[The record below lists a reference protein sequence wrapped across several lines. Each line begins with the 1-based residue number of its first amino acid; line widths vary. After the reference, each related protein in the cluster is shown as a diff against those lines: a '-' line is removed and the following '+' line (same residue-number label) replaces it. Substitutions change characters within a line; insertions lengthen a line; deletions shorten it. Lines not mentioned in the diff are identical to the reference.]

1 MAVEFE
7 PVEAYLFE
15 TEVIAED
22 PDTSVAGCK
31 INVSEQVQ
39 DGKAAKGSTVT
50 LTADLP
56 ESVIVSEWRIYTDDI
71 HYTVAATGGDQ
82 YVVSNVQKN
91 MKIKLVVN
99 MFQMET
105 LHFEAVNEQGQQV
118 DDVVTAWSDS
128 VQISNDTKIVKNLP
142 VVMKADVPEQYQISA
157 WKLFIGSEEQTIAT
171 GKDAKEGS
179 FNSVNKSMRVVL
191 VLLDRPTV
199 TYNSDNNGTLECD
212 VVSGGYI
219 DRYHTEDIVMTA
231 APKTGYE
238 VDQITVMMDG
248 AAYSDMTVSDIENT
262 DNKQIKIQA
271 PDTGFEKNVEVAVT
285 YKEIPKVELQYELVS
300 ADGAK
305 TGTIAVHVDRKK
317 QNDLMQD
324 VSAGSGSLEVYR
336 DSTVTMTAS
345 VIAGYEINAWSMN
358 GTDITADVRT
368 NNTDLSKLV
377 CTVDEKLL
385 QNVPIKIMVTVVK
398 TPEPPLEPEKPVVE
412 ELTKKQ
418 IEKNSQTLSSKQ
430 KVAWTQKGIQL
441 TWKAVKGAQGYDVYA
456 APCNRKKLTVVKTI
470 SGAKKNATVLSKY
483 KGKSLN
489 RKQSYR
495 VRVKAYRIVN
505 GKKQYIATGLT
516 LHIAGPKNKTYTN
529 VKKIQCK
536 KTEYTLKKGKTAK
549 ITTKLILQDNKKKLL
564 SKGHGAKLR
573 YSSTNKAVAV
583 VTAKGTIRAK
593 KKGTCYIYVTA
604 LNGVNK
610 RVKVTVK

>member
-1 MAVEFE
+1 MS
-7 PVEAYLFE
+7 
-15 TEVIAED
+15 I
-22 PDTSVAGCK
+22 K
-31 INVSEQVQ
+31 
-39 DGKAAKGSTVT
+39 
-50 LTADLP
+50 DL
-56 ESVIVSEWRIYTDDI
+56 
-71 HYTVAATGGDQ
+71 
-82 YVVSNVQKN
+82 
-91 MKIKLVVN
+91 
-99 MFQMET
+99 
-105 LHFEAVNEQGQQV
+105 
-118 DDVVTAWSDS
+118 
-128 VQISNDTKIVKNLP
+128 
-142 VVMKADVPEQYQISA
+142 
-157 WKLFIGSEEQTIAT
+157 
-171 GKDAKEGS
+171 
-179 FNSVNKSMRVVL
+179 
-191 VLLDRPTV
+191 
-199 TYNSDNNGTLECD
+199 
-212 VVSGGYI
+212 
-219 DRYHTEDIVMTA
+219 
-231 APKTGYE
+231 
-238 VDQITVMMDG
+238 
-248 AAYSDMTVSDIENT
+248 
-262 DNKQIKIQA
+262 
-271 PDTGFEKNVEVAVT
+271 EKV
-285 YKEIPKVELQYELVS
+285 
-300 ADGAK
+300 
-305 TGTIAVHVDRKK
+305 
-317 QNDLMQD
+317 
-324 VSAGSGSLEVYR
+324 
-336 DSTVTMTAS
+336 
-345 VIAGYEINAWSMN
+345 
-358 GTDITADVRT
+358 
-368 NNTDLSKLV
+368 
-377 CTVDEKLL
+377 
-385 QNVPIKIMVTVVK
+385 
-398 TPEPPLEPEKPVVE
+398 
-412 ELTKKQ
+412 KKQ

>member
-7 PVEAYLFE
+7 PVETYSFE

-56 ESVIVSEWRIYTDDI
+56 ESVTVSEWRIYTDDT

-118 DDVVTAWSDS
+118 ADVVTAWSDS
-128 VQISNDTKIVKNLP
+128 VQISNDTKIVKNLS
-142 VVMKADVPEQYQISA
+142 VIMKADVPEQYQIA
-157 WKLFIGSEEQTIAT
+157 EWKLFTGSEEQTIAT
-171 GKDAKEGS
+171 GKDAKGSS

-199 TYNSDNNGTLECD
+199 TYNSDNNGTLECN
-212 VVSGGYI
+212 VASGGYI
-219 DRYHTEDIVMTA
+219 DRYRTEDIVMTA

-248 AAYSDMTVSDIENT
+248 AAYSDMTVSGIEDT

-300 ADGAK
+300 ADGVNA
-305 TGTIAVHVDRKK
+305 GTIAVHVERKK
-317 QNDLMQD
+317 QNDLVQD

-336 DSTVTMTAS
+336 DSAVTMTAS
-345 VIAGYEINAWSMN
+345 IIDGYEISAWSMN

-368 NNTDLSKLV
+368 NNIDLSKLV
-377 CTVDEKLL
+377 WTVDGKKL
-385 QNVPIKIMVTVVK
+385 QNVPIKITVTVVK
-398 TPEPPLEPEKPVVE
+398 TPEPPVEPVVE
-412 ELTKKQ
+412 ELTKEQ

-430 KVAWTQKGIQL
+430 KVVWIQKGIQL

-505 GKKQYIATGLT
+505 GKKQYIAAGLT

-573 YSSTNKAVAV
+573 YSSTNKAVAT

>member
-7 PVEAYLFE
+7 PVETYLFE

-56 ESVIVSEWRIYTDDI
+56 ESVTVSEWRIYTDDI

-142 VVMKADVPEQYQISA
+142 VVMKADVPEQYQISE
-157 WKLFIGSEEQTIAT
+157 WKLFTGSEEQTIAT
-171 GKDAKEGS
+171 GKDAKECS

-191 VLLDRPTV
+191 VLLDRSTV
-199 TYNSDNNGTLECD
+199 TYNSDNNGTLECN
-212 VVSGGYI
+212 VASGGYI
-219 DRYHTEDIVMTA
+219 DRCRTEDIVMTA
-231 APKTGYE
+231 VPKTGYE

-262 DNKQIKIQA
+262 DNKQIRIQA

-285 YKEIPKVELQYELVS
+285 YKEIPKAELQYELVS

-305 TGTIAVHVDRKK
+305 AGTIAVHVDRKK

-385 QNVPIKIMVTVVK
+385 QNVPIKITVTVVK
-398 TPEPPLEPEKPVVE
+398 TPEPPVEPVVE

-430 KVAWTQKGIQL
+430 KVVWTQKGIQL
-441 TWKAVKGAQGYDVYA
+441 TWKAVKGAQGYDVCA

-470 SGAKKNATVLSKY
+470 SGAKKNAIVLSKY

>member
-1 MAVEFE
+1 MSIQNLVKEFLKKYNVTLNRGKYQIVSNQYTVRYESDGKGTIKGYCGDSKEPFASGAGLADQSKVSFKAIPKDNYKIKAWKVTGSDGNDLVLGTDYVVNGDTLIVSALSSSVHVSVSFAAKTYQLNYDQPENGSLQAYYVKAGSYGSKIDTGETVLTGKSILLQAVPDENYVVKQWTVSHGGSAKIQKNTDGSIFAGTEITLDNVETDTVVAVEFE
-7 PVEAYLFE
+7 PVETYSFE

-56 ESVIVSEWRIYTDDI
+56 ESVTVSEWRIYTDDI

-142 VVMKADVPEQYQISA
+142 VVMKADVPEQYQIA
-157 WKLFIGSEEQTIAT
+157 EWKLFIGSEEQTIAT
-171 GKDAKEGS
+171 GKDAKESS

-305 TGTIAVHVDRKK
+305 AGTIAVHVDRKK
-317 QNDLMQD
+317 
-324 VSAGSGSLEVYR
+324 
-336 DSTVTMTAS
+336 
-345 VIAGYEINAWSMN
+345 
-358 GTDITADVRT
+358 
-368 NNTDLSKLV
+368 
-377 CTVDEKLL
+377 
-385 QNVPIKIMVTVVK
+385 
-398 TPEPPLEPEKPVVE
+398 
-412 ELTKKQ
+412 
-418 IEKNSQTLSSKQ
+418 
-430 KVAWTQKGIQL
+430 
-441 TWKAVKGAQGYDVYA
+441 
-456 APCNRKKLTVVKTI
+456 
-470 SGAKKNATVLSKY
+470 
-483 KGKSLN
+483 
-489 RKQSYR
+489 
-495 VRVKAYRIVN
+495 
-505 GKKQYIATGLT
+505 
-516 LHIAGPKNKTYTN
+516 
-529 VKKIQCK
+529 
-536 KTEYTLKKGKTAK
+536 TE
-549 ITTKLILQDNKKKLL
+549 
-564 SKGHGAKLR
+564 
-573 YSSTNKAVAV
+573 
-583 VTAKGTIRAK
+583 
-593 KKGTCYIYVTA
+593 
-604 LNGVNK
+604 
-610 RVKVTVK
+610 

>member
-1 MAVEFE
+1 
-7 PVEAYLFE
+7 
-15 TEVIAED
+15 
-22 PDTSVAGCK
+22 
-31 INVSEQVQ
+31 
-39 DGKAAKGSTVT
+39 
-50 LTADLP
+50 
-56 ESVIVSEWRIYTDDI
+56 
-71 HYTVAATGGDQ
+71 
-82 YVVSNVQKN
+82 
-91 MKIKLVVN
+91 
-99 MFQMET
+99 
-105 LHFEAVNEQGQQV
+105 
-118 DDVVTAWSDS
+118 
-128 VQISNDTKIVKNLP
+128 
-142 VVMKADVPEQYQISA
+142 
-157 WKLFIGSEEQTIAT
+157 
-171 GKDAKEGS
+171 
-179 FNSVNKSMRVVL
+179 
-191 VLLDRPTV
+191 
-199 TYNSDNNGTLECD
+199 
-212 VVSGGYI
+212 
-219 DRYHTEDIVMTA
+219 MTA

-305 TGTIAVHVDRKK
+305 AGTIAVHLDRKK

-377 CTVDEKLL
+377 CTIDEKLL
-385 QNVPIKIMVTVVK
+385 QNVSIKIVVTVIK
-398 TPEPPLEPEKPVVE
+398 TPEPPSEPVVE

-564 SKGHGAKLR
+564 SKGHGA
-573 YSSTNKAVAV
+573 
-583 VTAKGTIRAK
+583 
-593 KKGTCYIYVTA
+593 
-604 LNGVNK
+604 
-610 RVKVTVK
+610 

>member
-1 MAVEFE
+1 M
-7 PVEAYLFE
+7 
-15 TEVIAED
+15 
-22 PDTSVAGCK
+22 
-31 INVSEQVQ
+31 
-39 DGKAAKGSTVT
+39 
-50 LTADLP
+50 
-56 ESVIVSEWRIYTDDI
+56 
-71 HYTVAATGGDQ
+71 
-82 YVVSNVQKN
+82 
-91 MKIKLVVN
+91 
-99 MFQMET
+99 
-105 LHFEAVNEQGQQV
+105 
-118 DDVVTAWSDS
+118 
-128 VQISNDTKIVKNLP
+128 
-142 VVMKADVPEQYQISA
+142 
-157 WKLFIGSEEQTIAT
+157 
-171 GKDAKEGS
+171 
-179 FNSVNKSMRVVL
+179 
-191 VLLDRPTV
+191 
-199 TYNSDNNGTLECD
+199 
-212 VVSGGYI
+212 
-219 DRYHTEDIVMTA
+219 
-231 APKTGYE
+231 
-238 VDQITVMMDG
+238 
-248 AAYSDMTVSDIENT
+248 
-262 DNKQIKIQA
+262 
-271 PDTGFEKNVEVAVT
+271 
-285 YKEIPKVELQYELVS
+285 
-300 ADGAK
+300 
-305 TGTIAVHVDRKK
+305 DRKK

-377 CTVDEKLL
+377 CTIDEKLL

-398 TPEPPLEPEKPVVE
+398 MPEPPLEPDKPVVE

-505 GKKQYIATGLT
+505 GKKQYIASGLT

>member
-1 MAVEFE
+1 M
-7 PVEAYLFE
+7 
-15 TEVIAED
+15 
-22 PDTSVAGCK
+22 
-31 INVSEQVQ
+31 
-39 DGKAAKGSTVT
+39 T

-56 ESVIVSEWRIYTDDI
+56 ESVTVSEWRIYTDDT

-118 DDVVTAWSDS
+118 ADVVTAWSDS
-128 VQISNDTKIVKNLP
+128 VQISNDTKIVKNLS
-142 VVMKADVPEQYQISA
+142 VIMKADVPEQYQIA
-157 WKLFIGSEEQTIAT
+157 EWKLFTGSEEQTIAT
-171 GKDAKEGS
+171 GKDAKESS

-199 TYNSDNNGTLECD
+199 TYNSDNNGTLECN
-212 VVSGGYI
+212 VASGGYI
-219 DRYHTEDIVMTA
+219 DRYSTEDIVMTA

-248 AAYSDMTVSDIENT
+248 AAYSDMTVSGIEDT

-285 YKEIPKVELQYELVS
+285 YKEIPKAELQYELVS
-300 ADGAK
+300 ADGVNA
-305 TGTIAVHVDRKK
+305 GTIAVHVERKK
-317 QNDLMQD
+317 QNDLVQD

-336 DSTVTMTAS
+336 DSAVTMTAS
-345 VIAGYEINAWSMN
+345 IIDGYEISAWSMN

-368 NNTDLSKLV
+368 NNIDLSKLV
-377 CTVDEKLL
+377 WTVDGKKL
-385 QNVPIKIMVTVVK
+385 QNVPIKITVTVVK
-398 TPEPPLEPEKPVVE
+398 TPEPPVEPVVE
-412 ELTKKQ
+412 ELTKEQ

-430 KVAWTQKGIQL
+430 KVVWIQKGIQL

-505 GKKQYIATGLT
+505 GKKQYIAAGLT

-573 YSSTNKAVAV
+573 YSSTNKAVAT